1 MQILGAAALLTMT
14 SACAPLSEAER
25 DEREYRQVDFVEQFL
40 VFRED
45 CTGRGKRILIDAMSR
60 VSRDGIPSPGDRYFC
75 G

>member
-1 MQILGAAALLTMT
+1 MRVLGAAALLTMT

-40 VFRED
+40 VFRAD
-45 CTGRGKRILIDAMSR
+45 CAARGKRILIDAMSR